1 MNKKK
6 ESNYGH
12 FYTKFIKLL
21 NLLVKRNKNQQTM
34 IDKINSLINIFD
46 VGDLKFF
53 FLVVKKNIK
62 NLMTLSLIFSLL
74 VFLISS
80 NQEKKFLSKATIVIE
95 PDDNKIVNIE
105 EVYSIEALSN
115 RINNQIAIL
124 KSDEVL
130 EYIVKDKKSS
140 MKFKNL
146 YSENKQNLF
155 RRIFSKKI
163 NIDEDFLKSILTANF
178 SVRNIPR
185 SDVLELSFIS
195 TNPKISQLALMSI
208 IDSYQRYE
216 IDSKIQIT
224 NYANKKITERLKE
237 LVAQMDIAQKK
248 LSNYKKDNN
257 LVDTGNV
264 KELKIKEIQSISS
277 RIVDAKKNYQEQQN
291 DLLSIKVADGDMDAL
306 LAIKDLRSR
315 EEISNIKASLNANE
329 SNIQSL
335 SLIYTDKHPKI
346 IQANDLNDNLKE
358 QLKDILDENI
368 QQKAFE
374 LSNLDNFI
382 KLSDEELQK
391 ATDELRI
398 IEEKEAGML
407 KFSREVESSRKL
419 YESFLQ
425 RVKETNEAQNLQVSR
440 LKVIETP
447 ILPSSHFSPQ
457 PTKNFLLAFLIS
469 FFGIYGLLY
478 FREMNS
484 SVIKSPEAIE
494 SLNIPQVGILPRV
507 ENLKRGYHILQMF
520 VEDGGSS
527 FAEAIR
533 SSRATI
539 ESKFTKNKSYMVTSS
554 NPSEGKTTF
563 AFNLALSLEK
573 ANKVLFIEADIRR
586 PSVLNGF
593 YQFDREI
600 LGLGEI
606 ITGSAQL
613 NEAIF
618 KVPGTEL
625 DIITSGEKRFDMS
638 DIVNKEQIKK
648 FLDVLK
654 MEYDFVI
661 VDSPPVQP
669 VSDTLI
675 LTQASD
681 YNLFVIRSDETR
693 TASFMSSI
701 KKIQNVGAKIN
712 GIVINDLDT
721 SKDSY
726 YSYYYSYS
734 PDYYTKS

>member
-1 MNKKK
+1 
-6 ESNYGH
+6 
-12 FYTKFIKLL
+12 
-21 NLLVKRNKNQQTM
+21 M
-34 IDKINSLINIFD
+34 INRINSLLNIFD

-53 FLVVKKNIK
+53 FLVAKKNLK
-62 NLMTLSLIFSLL
+62 NLIILSLIISLL
-74 VFLISS
+74 VFIISS
-80 NQEKKFLSKATIVIE
+80 NQEKKYLSQATIVIE

-105 EVYSIEALSN
+105 EVYSIEAQSN
-115 RINNQIAIL
+115 RINNQMAIL
-124 KSDEVL
+124 KSDEVQ
-130 EYIVKDKKSS
+130 EYIVKDKKNS

-146 YSENKQNLF
+146 YSENKQNF
-155 RRIFSKKI
+155 FQRILTKKR
-163 NIDEDFLKSILTANF
+163 NVDEDFLKSILTQNF
-178 SVRNIPR
+178 SVKNLPR

-195 TNPKISQLALMSI
+195 TNPKISQLALISI

-216 IDSKIQIT
+216 IDSKIKIT
-224 NYANKKITERLKE
+224 NYANQKISERLKE
-237 LVAQMDIAQKK
+237 LVAQMDVAQKK
-248 LSNYKKDNN
+248 LSEYKRENN

-277 RIVDAKKNYQEQQN
+277 RIVEAKQRYQEQQN
-291 DLLSIKVADGDMDAL
+291 DLLSIKVADGDIDAL

-315 EEISNIKASLNANE
+315 DEISNIKASLTANE

-335 SLIYTDKHPKI
+335 SLIYTDKHPKL
-346 IQANDLNDNLKE
+346 IQANDLNENLE
-358 QLKDILDENI
+358 TQLKDILDKNI

-374 LSNLDNFI
+374 LSNLMNFI
-382 KLSDEELQK
+382 NLSEEELQL
-391 ATDELRI
+391 ATDDLRI
-398 IEEKEAGML
+398 VEEKEAGML
-407 KFSREVESSRKL
+407 KYSREVESSKKL

-425 RVKETNEAQNLQVSR
+425 RVKETNEAQNLQVSK

-447 ILPSSHFSPQ
+447 SLPSSHFYPQ
-457 PTKNFLLAFLIS
+457 PTKNFVIAFAIS
-469 FFGIYGLLY
+469 FLGVYGLLY
-478 FREMNS
+478 YREMNS

-494 SLNIPQVGILPRV
+494 SLSIPQIGILPRV
-507 ENLKRGYHILQMF
+507 EKLKKGYHILQMF
-520 VEDGGSS
+520 VEDGASS
-527 FAEAIR
+527 FSEAIR

-539 ESKFTKNKSYMVTSS
+539 ESKFEKNKSYLITSS

-573 ANKVLFIEADIRR
+573 TSKVLFIEADIRR

-593 YQFDREI
+593 YQFDKEI
-600 LGLGEI
+600 FGLGEI
-606 ITGSAQL
+606 ISGNSQL
-613 NEAIF
+613 NEVIF

-654 MEYDFVI
+654 IEYDYVI

-675 LTQASD
+675 LTQSSD
-681 YNLFVIRSDETR
+681 YNIFVVRSDETR

-734 PDYYTKS
+734 PEYYTKA

>member
-1 MNKKK
+1 M
-6 ESNYGH
+6 
-12 FYTKFIKLL
+12 
-21 NLLVKRNKNQQTM
+21 
-34 IDKINSLINIFD
+34 
-46 VGDLKFF
+46 
-53 FLVVKKNIK
+53 
-62 NLMTLSLIFSLL
+62 
-74 VFLISS
+74 
-80 NQEKKFLSKATIVIE
+80 
-95 PDDNKIVNIE
+95 
-105 EVYSIEALSN
+105 
-115 RINNQIAIL
+115 
-124 KSDEVL
+124 
-130 EYIVKDKKSS
+130 
-140 MKFKNL
+140 
-146 YSENKQNLF
+146 
-155 RRIFSKKI
+155 
-163 NIDEDFLKSILTANF
+163 
-178 SVRNIPR
+178 
-185 SDVLELSFIS
+185 SFIS
-195 TNPKISQLALMSI
+195 TNPKISQLALISI

-216 IDSKIQIT
+216 IDSKIKIT
-224 NYANKKITERLKE
+224 NYANQKITERLKE
-237 LVAQMDIAQKK
+237 LVAQMDVAQKK
-248 LSNYKKDNN
+248 LSNYKRENN

-291 DLLSIKVADGDMDAL
+291 DLLSIKVADGDVDAL

-315 EEISNIKASLNANE
+315 DEISNIKASLTANE

-346 IQANDLNDNLKE
+346 IQANDLNENLKV

-382 KLSDEELQK
+382 KLSEEELQK

-425 RVKETNEAQNLQVSR
+425 RVKETNEAQNLQVSK

-447 ILPSSHFSPQ
+447 NLPLSPFSPQ
-457 PTKNFLLAFLIS
+457 PTKNFILAFLIS
-469 FFGIYGLLY
+469 FFGVYGLLY

-484 SVIKSPEAIE
+484 SVIKSPEAID
-494 SLNIPQVGILPRV
+494 SLNIPQIGILPRV
-507 ENLKRGYHILQMF
+507 EKLKRGYHILQMF
-520 VEDGGSS
+520 VEDGASS

-539 ESKFTKNKSYMVTSS
+539 ESKYLKNKSYMVTSS

-606 ITGSAQL
+606 ITGTAQL
-613 NEAIF
+613 NQAIF

-654 MEYDFVI
+654 IEYDYVI

-675 LTQASD
+675 LCQASD
-681 YNLFVIRSDETR
+681 YNLFVIRSEETR

-734 PDYYTKS
+734 PQYYTKS

>member
-1 MNKKK
+1 
-6 ESNYGH
+6 
-12 FYTKFIKLL
+12 
-21 NLLVKRNKNQQTM
+21 M
-34 IDKINSLINIFD
+34 IERLNSLLNIFD

-53 FLVVKKNIK
+53 LLVAKKNLR
-62 NLMTLSLIFSLL
+62 NLLTLSLVLSLL
-74 VFLISS
+74 VLLISS
-80 NQEKKFLSKATIVIE
+80 NQEKKYLSKATIVIE
-95 PDDNKIVNIE
+95 PDENKIVNIE
-105 EVYSIEALSN
+105 EVYSIEAQSN
-115 RINNQIAIL
+115 RINNQMAIL
-124 KSDEVL
+124 KSDEVQ
-130 EYIVKDKKSS
+130 EYIVKDKKNS

-146 YSENKQNLF
+146 YSETKQNF
-155 RRIFSKKI
+155 FQRIFTKKK
-163 NIDEDFLKSILTANF
+163 NIDENFLKLVLTQNF
-178 SVRNIPR
+178 NVKNIPR
-185 SDVLELSFIS
+185 SDVLELSFVS
-195 TNPKISQLALMSI
+195 TNPKISQLALVSI

-216 IDSKIQIT
+216 IDSKIKIT
-224 NYANKKITERLKE
+224 NYANQKITERLKE
-237 LVAQMDIAQKK
+237 LVAQMDVAQKK
-248 LSNYKKDNN
+248 LSTYKKENN

-264 KELKIKEIQSISS
+264 KELKIKEIQSIST

-291 DLLSIKVADGDMDAL
+291 DLLSIKVADGDVDAL

-315 EEISNIKASLNANE
+315 DEISNIKASLTANE

-335 SLIYTDKHPKI
+335 SLIYTDQHPKI
-346 IQANDLNDNLKE
+346 IQANDLNDNLKL

-447 ILPSSHFSPQ
+447 NLPIKPFSPQ
-457 PTKNFLLAFLIS
+457 PTKNFIIAFIVS
-469 FFGIYGLLY
+469 FFGVYGLLY

-484 SVIKSPEAIE
+484 SVIKSPEAID
-494 SLNIPQVGILPRV
+494 SLNIPQIGILPRV
-507 ENLKRGYHILQMF
+507 EKLKRGYHILQMF
-520 VEDGGSS
+520 VEDGASS
-527 FAEAIR
+527 FAESIR
-533 SSRATI
+533 SARATI
-539 ESKFTKNKSYMVTSS
+539 ESKFSKNKSYMVTSS

-563 AFNLALSLEK
+563 SFNLALSLEK
-573 ANKVLFIEADIRR
+573 SNKVLFIEADIRR

-613 NEAIF
+613 NDVIF

-638 DIVNKEQIKK
+638 DIVNKEQVKK

-654 MEYDFVI
+654 IEYDYVI

-675 LTQASD
+675 LSQASD
-681 YNLFVIRSDETR
+681 YNLFVIRSEETR

-701 KKIQNVGAKIN
+701 KKVQNVGAKIN

-734 PDYYTKS
+734 PEYYTKS

>member
-1 MNKKK
+1 M
-6 ESNYGH
+6 
-12 FYTKFIKLL
+12 
-21 NLLVKRNKNQQTM
+21 
-34 IDKINSLINIFD
+34 
-46 VGDLKFF
+46 
-53 FLVVKKNIK
+53 
-62 NLMTLSLIFSLL
+62 
-74 VFLISS
+74 
-80 NQEKKFLSKATIVIE
+80 
-95 PDDNKIVNIE
+95 
-105 EVYSIEALSN
+105 
-115 RINNQIAIL
+115 
-124 KSDEVL
+124 
-130 EYIVKDKKSS
+130 
-140 MKFKNL
+140 
-146 YSENKQNLF
+146 
-155 RRIFSKKI
+155 
-163 NIDEDFLKSILTANF
+163 
-178 SVRNIPR
+178 
-185 SDVLELSFIS
+185 
-195 TNPKISQLALMSI
+195 
-208 IDSYQRYE
+208 
-216 IDSKIQIT
+216 
-224 NYANKKITERLKE
+224 
-237 LVAQMDIAQKK
+237 
-248 LSNYKKDNN
+248 
-257 LVDTGNV
+257 
-264 KELKIKEIQSISS
+264 
-277 RIVDAKKNYQEQQN
+277 
-291 DLLSIKVADGDMDAL
+291 SIKVADGDVDAL

-315 EEISNIKASLNANE
+315 EEISNIKASLSANE

-335 SLIYTDKHPKI
+335 SLIYTNKHPKI
-346 IQANDLNDNLKE
+346 VQANDLNENLKV
-358 QLKDILDENI
+358 QLKTILDENI

-391 ATDELRI
+391 ATNELRV

-407 KFSREVESSRKL
+407 KYSREVESSRKL

-447 ILPSSHFSPQ
+447 NLPGKPFSPK
-457 PTKNFLLAFLIS
+457 PSKNFLMAFVIS
-469 FFGIYGLLY
+469 FIGFYTLLY
-478 FREMNS
+478 YREMNS
-484 SVIKSPEAIE
+484 SVIKSPEAID
-494 SLNIPQVGILPRV
+494 SLNIPQIGILPRV
-507 ENLKRGYHILQMF
+507 EKLKRGFHILQMF
-520 VEDGGSS
+520 VEDGSSS
-527 FAEAIR
+527 FSEAIR
-533 SSRATI
+533 SSRAII
-539 ESKFTKNKSYMVTSS
+539 ESKFEKNKSYMITSS
-554 NPSEGKTTF
+554 NPSEGKTTY

-573 ANKVLFIEADIRR
+573 SNKVLFIEADIRR

-593 YQFDREI
+593 YQFDKKI

-606 ITGSAQL
+606 ISNSAQL
-613 NEAIF
+613 NDTIF

-654 MEYDFVI
+654 MEYDYVI

-693 TASFMSSI
+693 TVSFMSSI

-734 PDYYTKS
+734 KLLLY

>member
-1 MNKKK
+1 
-6 ESNYGH
+6 
-12 FYTKFIKLL
+12 
-21 NLLVKRNKNQQTM
+21 M
-34 IDKINSLINIFD
+34 INRISTLINIFD

-53 FLVVKKNIK
+53 FLVAKKNLK
-62 NLMTLSLIFSLL
+62 NLLILSIIFSLL
-74 VFLISS
+74 VFFISS
-80 NQEKKFLSKATIVIE
+80 NLEKKYLSKATIVIE

-105 EVYSIEALSN
+105 EVYSLETQNN
-115 RINNQIAIL
+115 RINNQMAIL
-124 KSDEVL
+124 KSDEVQ
-130 EYIVKDKKSS
+130 EYIVNDKKNST
-140 MKFKNL
+140 KFQNL
-146 YSENKQNLF
+146 YSDNKQNF
-155 RRIFSKKI
+155 FQRIFTKKKKI
-163 NIDEDFLKSILTANF
+163 NEDFLKLILTENF
-178 SVRNIPR
+178 KVKNIPR
-185 SDVLELSFIS
+185 SDVLELSFVS
-195 TNPKISQLALMSI
+195 TNPKISQLALISI

-224 NYANKKITERLKE
+224 SYANKKIAERLKE
-237 LVAQMDIAQKK
+237 LVNQMDIAQKK
-248 LSNYKKDNN
+248 LSNYKRENN

-291 DLLSIKVADGDMDAL
+291 DLLSIKVADGDIDAL

-315 EEISNIKASLNANE
+315 DEISNIKASLTANE

-335 SLIYTDKHPKI
+335 LLIYTDKHPKI
-346 IQANDLNDNLKE
+346 IQAKDLNENLKI
-358 QLKDILDENI
+358 QLKDLLDENI

-382 KLSDEELQK
+382 KLSDDELQK

-407 KFSREVESSRKL
+407 KFSREVDSSRKL

-425 RVKETNEAQNLQVSR
+425 RVKETNEAQNLQVSK
-440 LKVIETP
+440 LKIIETP
-447 ILPSSHFSPQ
+447 SLPLEPFSPKPMQ
-457 PTKNFLLAFLIS
+457 NFLIAFIIS

-494 SLNIPQVGILPRV
+494 SLNIPQIGILPRV
-507 ENLKRGYHILQMF
+507 EKLKRGYHILQMF
-520 VEDGGSS
+520 VEDGASS

-539 ESKFTKNKSYMVTSS
+539 ESKYDKNKSYIVTSS

-573 ANKVLFIEADIRR
+573 SSKVLFIEADIRR

-606 ITGSAQL
+606 ITGNAQL

-638 DIVNKEQIKK
+638 DIVNRDQIQK
-648 FLDVLK
+648 FLDILK
-654 MEYDFVI
+654 LEYDYVI

-681 YNLFVIRSDETR
+681 YNLFVVRSEETR
-693 TASFMSSI
+693 NASFISSI

-721 SKDSY
+721 SRDSY
-726 YSYYYSYS
+726 YSYYYNYT
-734 PDYYTKS
+734 PEYYTKN